1 MASRLPIECWEE
13 IFKNL
18 DIYDTHTLHTAILI
32 NRTSCGAGIN
42 ILWSNPFENSELS
55 KNGYKLL
62 DIYLSY
68 LSQESKDKLLGLSI
82 KIDKIPTKKTL
93 FPYASLL
100 RTFHLPCMDRMIS
113 KWLEENDDT
122 LIEDPDLIN
131 NLTKKISTIMK
142 ELTILFFSQSNIE
155 KIYIN
160 KSKFIPGI
168 YWPSMDTDTEE
179 YNKYDNDYAL
189 DQAQTGPYHWDSFLI
204 SLARLPNVQNGLSR
218 LRLLHCDG
226 CLPSEFFFGL
236 AEICHDIREIEI
248 ECGCY
253 ESAGLNYLVKV
264 QRKGLVSFS
273 LDANFS

>member
-42 ILWSNPFENSELS
+42 ILWSNPFENSE
-55 KNGYKLL
+55 
-62 DIYLSY
+62 

-142 ELTILFFSQSNIE
+142 EL
-155 KIYIN
+155 
-160 KSKFIPGI
+160 
-168 YWPSMDTDTEE
+168 
-179 YNKYDNDYAL
+179 
-189 DQAQTGPYHWDSFLI
+189 
-204 SLARLPNVQNGLSR
+204 
-218 LRLLHCDG
+218 
-226 CLPSEFFFGL
+226 
-236 AEICHDIREIEI
+236 
-248 ECGCY
+248 
-253 ESAGLNYLVKV
+253 
-264 QRKGLVSFS
+264 
-273 LDANFS
+273 